1 MSWDSLQMTSVKET
15 NYFPHIGMKLLFAF
29 ASAPIQGLIEFIAL
43 AERRASAQVL
53 LTSNDRGY
61 LSVTNDHSSHLKK

>member
-1 MSWDSLQMTSVKET
+1 MSWASLQITTLKET

-29 ASAPIQGLIEFIAL
+29 TSASVKDLIEFITL

-53 LTSNDRGY
+53 LTSNDRV
-61 LSVTNDHSSHLKK
+61 SQCDR